1 MEPAFSFLIHSPK
14 HTQRAGWKRSNL
26 PPLLSFSFSYMFR
39 RVSKTKEND
48 NSANAQFIQ
57 LDKILKCRMLL
68 NRTYDSNFLKCPQI
82 TIIWC
87 NVICCFLKHA
97 PDNVSHSRSTCTM
110 QSTPYLLYLLICMI
124 IVTASS
130 RCTIACDEDDDDV
143 PDSRSSEESTT
154 PGYSIESI
162 YAECND
168 SFVTTMEYLETL
180 NKTGRFPEES
190 DLTPLVRFC

>member
-1 MEPAFSFLIHSPK
+1 
-14 HTQRAGWKRSNL
+14 
-26 PPLLSFSFSYMFR
+26 
-39 RVSKTKEND
+39 
-48 NSANAQFIQ
+48 
-57 LDKILKCRMLL
+57 
-68 NRTYDSNFLKCPQI
+68 
-82 TIIWC
+82 
-87 NVICCFLKHA
+87 
-97 PDNVSHSRSTCTM
+97 M

-190 DLTPLVRFC
+190 DLTPLCFLRCFLHKSGVYDEMENVIGEMAVEIGWVENLQTIDECVEEMDGTPCQRAYSLVRCVTENNLRKMSDS